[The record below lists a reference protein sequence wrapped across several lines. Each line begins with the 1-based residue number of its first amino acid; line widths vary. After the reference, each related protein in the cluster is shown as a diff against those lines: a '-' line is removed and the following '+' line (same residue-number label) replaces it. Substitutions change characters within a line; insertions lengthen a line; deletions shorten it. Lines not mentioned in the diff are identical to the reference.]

1 MKPVYMDNIAGTKPD
16 GRVVAA
22 MVPFLTEKY
31 GNPSAHFYPLG
42 RESFNAI
49 NKARAQVAALI
60 AAKDPESVIFTSNA
74 TEANNMAIKGIM
86 EQSGGKKHAVISEI
100 EHYSI
105 QNPLLKMTSEG
116 YEFTKLKVDTDGRIN
131 IEDLKKAIRK
141 DTALVAIAH
150 ANPEIGVIQDV
161 EEIGRICKKNGVHFH
176 VDAVASCG
184 QIPVDVEK
192 MNAGTLSLA
201 GQNFYGPRGSA
212 ALYVAPGVKLKPLFD
227 GGFQERGFRSGS
239 ENVAAIVGLGEAA
252 EIALQEMPEYSAKM
266 LKLRDKLI
274 SGLTSLYDFLHI
286 TGGTKH
292 RLPYHVSFWV
302 EYIEG
307 ESLLMWYAQ
316 KGIYVASGSA
326 CSSNI
331 LAEDEEDLQ
340 ASHVLTAVGVPT
352 DICAGSI
359 TMSLSK
365 YITDEDIDYVLKV
378 TPEIVDKLCAMSP
391 AFDPSKIK
399 KK

>member
-1 MKPVYMDNIAGTKPD
+1 MNPIYMDNIAGTKPD
-16 GRVVAA
+16 ERVIKA
-22 MVPFLTEKY
+22 MLPFITEKY
-31 GNPSAHFYPLG
+31 GNPSAHFYSLG

-49 NKARAQVAALI
+49 NKARKQVAELI
-60 AAKDPESVIFTSNA
+60 GTENAETIIFTSNA
-74 TEANNMAIKGIM
+74 TEANNIAIKGVM
-86 EQSGGKKHAVISEI
+86 AQSGSEKHAVISEI

-105 QNPLLKMTSEG
+105 QNPLLKMMNEG
-116 YEFTKLKVDTDGRIN
+116 YSFTKLKVDKDGRISLQ
-131 IEDLKKAIRK
+131 ELEKAITK

-161 EEIGRICKKNGVHFH
+161 EAIGKICRDKGIHFH
-176 VDAVASCG
+176 IDGVASCG
-184 QIPVDVEK
+184 QIPVDVQK
-192 MNAGTLSLA
+192 IHADTFSLA

-212 ALYVAPGVKLKPLFD
+212 ALYIKDGVKLKPLFD

-239 ENVAAIVGLGEAA
+239 ENVAGIVGLGEAA
-252 EIALQEMPEYSAKM
+252 EIAKNEMPAYSAKM
-266 LKLRDKLI
+266 TKLRDKLI
-274 SGLTSLYDFLHI
+274 LGLKSQYDFLHI
-286 TGGTKH
+286 TGGEKY
-292 RLPYHVSFWV
+292 RLPYHISFWV
-302 EYIEG
+302 EFIEG
-307 ESLLMWYAQ
+307 ESLLMWYSQ
-316 KGIYVASGSA
+316 KGVYVASGSA

-365 YITDEDIDYVLKV
+365 YIEDTDIDYVLKV

-391 AFDPSKIK
+391 AFDPSRIK

>member
-1 MKPVYMDNIAGTKPD
+1 MKPIYLDNIAGTKPD
-16 GRVVAA
+16 ERVVEA
-22 MVPFLTEKY
+22 MIPFITEKY

-49 NKARAQVAALI
+49 NEARRQTAELI
-60 AAKDPESVIFTSNA
+60 GAKNAETIIFTSNA
-74 TEANNMAIKGIM
+74 TESNNMAIKGVM
-86 EQSGGKKHAVISEI
+86 GLSDNKKHAVISEI
-100 EHYSI
+100 EHYSV
-105 QNPLLKMTSEG
+105 QNPLLKMSSDG
-116 YEFTKLKVDTDGRIN
+116 YSFTKIKVDKNGRIN
-131 IEDLKKAIRK
+131 IDELEKAITK

-161 EEIGRICKKNGVHFH
+161 EAVGKICKAKGVHFH

-192 MNAGTLSLA
+192 INADTLSLA
-201 GQNFYGPRGSA
+201 GQNFYGTRGAA
-212 ALYVAPGVKLKPLFD
+212 ALYVREGVKLKPILD

-239 ENVAAIVGLGEAA
+239 ENVAAIVGLGMAA
-252 EIALQEMPEYSAKM
+252 EIAKNDMAGYALKM
-266 LKLRDKLI
+266 TKLRNKLI
-274 SGLTSLYDFLHI
+274 TGLTSSYDFLHI
-286 TGGTKH
+286 TGGTEH

-316 KGIYVASGSA
+316 KGVYVASGSA

-365 YITDEDIDYVLKV
+365 YTTEDDIDYVLKV

-391 AFDPSKIK
+391 AFDPSKMK
-399 KK
+399 K